1 MNSNEL
7 NARIKSGA
15 LSGWYILAGE
25 EDYLKKHY
33 FNLIEKTVIQD
44 DTFAPF
50 NLTVFDGQDVDF
62 SAVAEA
68 IEAPPFMSEYK
79 LIAWKYANLDALKE
93 SEKSALSELFA
104 LKDDHK
110 SSIFVI
116 MTTLDG
122 FDTGTPKKPSKLCS
136 RLAEGFDIISFDKA
150 SDSQLLSW
158 LKKHFDAEGI
168 SVDRPSLEALIF
180 RSGRSMQTL
189 AGEVE
194 KLSAYLKAN
203 GISALSTPIVEKIAS
218 ASVECDAF
226 TLSNAVLEKN
236 IEKAFLA
243 LSDFKMR
250 RIDPSAVIAMLE
262 YTYTDLASVAMLL
275 DEGRSAADIESIM
288 KFHPFKTKL
297 YISSAKKVGAKRL
310 TESLAELRRID
321 AASKSGGISG
331 FGAVEIF
338 ITKNFN

>member
-122 FDTGTPKKPSKLCS
+122 FDTGTPKKPSKLYS

-158 LKKHFDAEGI
+158 LKKHFDAEEI

-203 GISALSTPIVEKIAS
+203 GISALSTPIVENSEKVVTAS
-218 ASVECDAF
+218 EPSSSS
-226 TLSNAVLEKN
+226 T
-236 IEKAFLA
+236 LA
-243 LSDFKMR
+243 L
-250 RIDPSAVIAMLE
+250 
-262 YTYTDLASVAMLL
+262 TSV
-275 DEGRSAADIESIM
+275 
-288 KFHPFKTKL
+288 
-297 YISSAKKVGAKRL
+297 V
-310 TESLAELRRID
+310 
-321 AASKSGGISG
+321 KSGTIVASSTE
-331 FGAVEIF
+331 V
-338 ITKNFN
+338 